1 MLLEIVVE
9 NGTQGHQEEEGEDE
23 GGEDDGDDADDE
35 DGDDDDDDED
45 DECSDSEIDDDEME
59 IGGERGQALVKS
71 EDGEFHSKV
80 PVSPWIEED
89 DDVSDCRV
97 FSANVLACTNNL
109 LQSIPSLL
117 HS

>member
-23 GGEDDGDDADDE
+23 GGEDDDDDADDE

-45 DECSDSEIDDDEME
+45 DEGSDSGNDDDQME

-71 EDGEFHSKV
+71 EV

-89 DDVSDCRV
+89 DDVSDCTV
-97 FSANVLACTNNL
+97 FSANVLPCTNNH
-109 LQSIPSLL
+109 LQSIPSLS